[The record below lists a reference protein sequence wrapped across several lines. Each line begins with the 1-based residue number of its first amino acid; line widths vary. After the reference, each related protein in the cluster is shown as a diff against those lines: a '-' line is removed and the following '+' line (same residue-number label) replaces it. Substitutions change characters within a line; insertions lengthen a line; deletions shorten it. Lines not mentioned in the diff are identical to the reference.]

1 MSYQNE
7 DGSFGG
13 SIGMTAL
20 AIPAMTGQT
29 AADLQVS
36 NVTML
41 NFCSLANVKLQW
53 PLFGYR
59 KYRKLEGDQRFFSHF
74 LGGHC
79 LSRNYDP

>member
-41 NFCSLANVKLQW
+41 NFCSLAIVKQR
-53 PLFGYR
+53 PLFSY
-59 KYRKLEGDQRFFSHF
+59 
-74 LGGHC
+74 
-79 LSRNYDP
+79 

>member
-41 NFCSLANVKLQW
+41 NFCSLVIVKLQW
-53 PLFGYR
+53 PLFTEVFFR
-59 KYRKLEGDQRFFSHF
+59 RFVANFVK
-74 LGGHC
+74 
-79 LSRNYDP
+79 

>member
-36 NVTML
+36 FNNCNVTIL
-41 NFCSLANVKLQW
+41 KISV
-53 PLFGYR
+53 PY
-59 KYRKLEGDQRFFSHF
+59 
-74 LGGHC
+74 
-79 LSRNYDP
+79 

>member
-1 MSYQNE
+1 MSYQNK

-36 NVTML
+36 NV
-41 NFCSLANVKLQW
+41 NVEF
-53 PLFGYR
+53 LFPS
-59 KYRKLEGDQRFFSHF
+59 E
-74 LGGHC
+74 C
-79 LSRNYDP
+79 

>member
-29 AADLQVS
+29 AADLQVRKVD
-36 NVTML
+36 VTML
-41 NFCSLANVKLQW
+41 NSGSLVHIKSQW
-53 PLFGYR
+53 PLFQAY
-59 KYRKLEGDQRFFSHF
+59 FFTDF
-74 LGGHC
+74 C
-79 LSRNYDP
+79 

>member
-7 DGSFGG
+7 NGSFGG

-36 NVTML
+36 NVDVTML
-41 NFCSLANVKLQW
+41 NFGSLVHVKLQW
-53 PLFGYR
+53 PLFQAY
-59 KYRKLEGDQRFFSHF
+59 FFTNF
-74 LGGHC
+74 C
-79 LSRNYDP
+79 